1 MAGEVR
7 GENIVAGAMG
17 IDGKMVI
24 FTGDMGWVEA
34 GFAWWG
40 GPELKL

>member
-1 MAGEVR
+1 MAGEVC
-7 GENIVAGAMG
+7 GENIVAGEMG